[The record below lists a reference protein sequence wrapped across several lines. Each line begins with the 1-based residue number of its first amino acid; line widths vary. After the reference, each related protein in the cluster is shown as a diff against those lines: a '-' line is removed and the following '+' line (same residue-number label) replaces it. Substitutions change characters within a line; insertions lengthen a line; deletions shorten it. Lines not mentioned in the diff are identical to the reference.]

1 MKKIIL
7 VTIGLLVMGGSITA
21 QDSKPAKTQFMVR
34 GYGHAGLDYYKTP
47 DGKELSFVG
56 AAFAPIFLFKQGN
69 RFMFEAELEFE
80 LQKNELEIGL
90 EYANLMYVINK
101 YLMVRA
107 GKFLLPFGTFME
119 RLHPAWIN
127 RLSSK
132 PLGFGHDGI
141 APASDIGVEL
151 RGAAPIGGTNI
162 NYSVYVT
169 NGPRLKDGSEEPD
182 EAGMLNFQNYID
194 NNNNKFVGAR
204 VGYLPLYNSSME
216 VGASFYTGKPG
227 DRGSEYKDVTAFL
240 WALDFS
246 FVKQIS
252 PIKGVVDI
260 KAQYNQTKV
269 SDAYYPAGEENRDST
284 GFYTFNNLSRAYY
297 AQVTYRPSM
306 ACPTILKNLEII
318 GRYSQLNT
326 PEGSK
331 WESNVNEITIG
342 LNYWISWRQVIK
354 INYAFINGEGGHG
367 AEEDAGKQKSNT
379 LFVHWA
385 IGL

>member
-1 MKKIIL
+1 MRRIFIT
-7 VTIGLLVMGGSITA
+7 VIGLFLLGNSIVA
-21 QDSKPAKTQFMVR
+21 QDSKPGKTQFMVR

-47 DGKELSFVG
+47 DGKDISFVG
-56 AAFAPIFLFKQGN
+56 AAFSPIFLFKQGN
-69 RFMFEAELEFE
+69 RFMFETELEFE

-127 RLSSK
+127 RLSTK

-141 APASDIGVEL
+141 SPASDIGIEF
-151 RGAAPIGGTNI
+151 RGAAPIGGTHI

-204 VGYLPLYNSSME
+204 IGYLPLYNSSLE
-216 VGASFYTGKPG
+216 LGLSFYTGKVG
-227 DRGSEYKDVTAFL
+227 DQGSVYEDVRAFL
-240 WALDFS
+240 WAADFS

-252 PIKGVVDI
+252 PIKGILDI
-260 KAQYNQTKV
+260 KAQYNQTNV
-269 SDAYYPAGEENRDST
+269 SDAYYPVVEEARDSANL
-284 GFYTFNNLSRAYY
+284 FTFNNLSRAYY
-297 AQVTYRPSM
+297 AQLSYRPSM
-306 ACPTILKNLEII
+306 AGKTFLKNLEII
-318 GRYSQLNT
+318 GRYSKLKT
-326 PEGSK
+326 PEGSN
-331 WESNVNEITIG
+331 WGSDVSELTFG

-354 INYAFINGEGGHG
+354 INYAFINSEGGPD
-367 AEEDAGKQKSNT
+367 AEEGPQTQKSNS

>member
-1 MKKIIL
+1 MKRIFMI
-7 VTIGLLVMGGSITA
+7 TIGALLLGGSIVA

-34 GYGHAGLDYYKTP
+34 GYGHAGLDYLKSP
-47 DGKELSFVG
+47 DGTDFSYVG
-56 AAFAPIFLFKQGN
+56 AGFSPIFLFKQGN
-69 RFMFEAELEFE
+69 RFMFETELEFE
-80 LQKNELEIGL
+80 LQNNELEIGL

-141 APASDIGVEL
+141 SPSSDVGVEL
-151 RGAAPIGGTNI
+151 RGSAYIGGTII
-162 NYSVYVT
+162 NYSVYTT

-182 EAGMLNFQNYID
+182 EAGMLMFENYID

-216 VGASFYTGKPG
+216 FGLSFYTGKVG
-227 DRGSEYKDVTAFL
+227 NKGSVYQDVKAFL
-240 WALDFS
+240 WAVDFS
-246 FVKQIS
+246 FVKQVS
-252 PIKGVVDI
+252 PIKGILDI

-269 SDAYYPAGEENRDST
+269 SDAYYPVVEETRDT
-284 GFYTFNNLSRAYY
+284 VLFTFNNLSRAYY
-297 AQVTYRPSM
+297 AQLSYRPSM
-306 ACPTILKNLEII
+306 AGSAFLKNLEII
-318 GRYSQLNT
+318 GRYSKLNT
-326 PEGSK
+326 PEGSD
-331 WESNVNEITIG
+331 WESEVGELTFG
-342 LNYWISWRQVIK
+342 LNYWITWRQVVK
-354 INYAFINGEGGHG
+354 INYAFINSEGGHD
-367 AEEDAGKQKSNT
+367 AEGGTATQKSNT